1 LPYLNLPLKYP
12 LFNTKLK
19 KQKDQTYFFDEVR
32 KKWLILSPEE
42 WVRQHLIHFLINQKK
57 YPASLISIEKEIIL
71 NDLKKRYD
79 IVVYNKKLI
88 PVIVIECKA
97 PYIELNRSVV
107 EQALRYNL
115 IIKANYLM
123 ISNGVSDLTFNNLNQ
138 QVNLPDYMEINF

>member
-1 LPYLNLPLKYP
+1 MNLPLKYP

-19 KQKDQTYFFDEVR
+19 KEKGKTYIFDEVR
-32 KKWLILSPEE
+32 KKWLLLTPEE
-42 WVRQHLIHFLINQKK
+42 WVRQHLIHFLIDQKN
-57 YPASLISIEKEIIL
+57 YPASLISIEKEIVL

-79 IVVYNKKLI
+79 IVIYNKQLL
-88 PVIVIECKA
+88 PVLVIECKA
-97 PYIELNRSVV
+97 PYVELDKAVV

-138 QVNLPDYMEINF
+138 QVGLPDYYDL

>member
-1 LPYLNLPLKYP
+1 MNLPLKYP

-19 KQKDQTYFFDEVR
+19 KQKDQTCIFDEVR

-71 NDLKKRYD
+71 NSLKKRYD
-79 IVVYNKKLI
+79 VVVYNKQLI
-88 PVIVIECKA
+88 PIIVIECKA
-97 PYIELNRSVV
+97 PYIELDRSVV

-138 QVNLPDYMEINF
+138 QVNLPDYADL